1 VLSGEGADEIL
12 EDLYFRNAPSAE
24 EFQKRN
30 NTKLFTADLLRAD
43 KSTMSQGLETRVP
56 FLDKDFL
63 DVVMRINPE
72 EKQPK
77 TYDNKEKYILRK
89 AFETSENPYL
99 PADILW
105 SKRNNLAM
113 E

>member
-1 VLSGEGADEIL
+1 
-12 EDLYFRNAPSAE
+12 
-24 EFQKRN
+24 
-30 NTKLFTADLLRAD
+30 
-43 KSTMSQGLETRVP
+43 MSQGLETRVP

-63 DVVMRINPE
+63 DVVMRINRG
-72 EKQPK
+72 KKPK

-105 SKRNNLAM
+105 RQKRTI
-113 E
+113 

>member
-1 VLSGEGADEIL
+1 L
-12 EDLYFRNAPSAE
+12 
-24 EFQKRN
+24 
-30 NTKLFTADLLRAD
+30 
-43 KSTMSQGLETRVP
+43 P

-105 SKRNNLAM
+105 RQKEQFSDG
-113 E
+113 